1 MDLRKALKKVED
13 ISMRKYLSKKEN
25 VKKIMFFV
33 MCALVL
39 MQPEYFY
46 ASQAGL
52 NTVTGLM
59 NNLYQL
65 VATFFSGIG
74 MTVALLA
81 VGEIG
86 ASWMGAGHG
95 GNAQFEAFK
104 RMGGAIFYICAP
116 QIVVLFA
123 IQ

>member
-46 ASQAGL
+46 AGQGL
-52 NTVTGLM
+52 DKVNSM
-59 NNLYQL
+59 MDSMFQL

-86 ASWMGAGHG
+86 AAWMGAGHG
-95 GNAQFEAFK
+95 GTAQFEAFK
-104 RMGGAIFYICAP
+104 RMGGAIFFICAP
-116 QIVVLFA
+116 QIVVLFR
-123 IQ
+123 

>member
-1 MDLRKALKKVED
+1 MSKKVED
-13 ISMRKYLSKKEN
+13 LSMKKYFSKKEN
-25 VKKIMFFV
+25 FQKLLFFV
-33 MCALVL
+33 MCSLVI
-39 MQPEYFY
+39 MQPDFFY
-46 ASQAGL
+46 ANQAGL
-52 NTVTGLM
+52 NKVNELM

-104 RMGGAIFYICAP
+104 RTGGAIFYICAP